1 MTGIIEPGDQTRELV
16 EPVPPTETKPRM
28 LKVGEKLTAA
38 LVADPSITIVEAGN
52 AVGFLLSESCFQDE
66 QGALHMGTVTWVRFS
81 PKRGMRKLV
90 PGRVKLAVD
99 TFDEVL
105 LYRHRSGFYLAQDPE
120 SGTLIPNPS
129 LAPYYIVFISKV
141 IYMTIDEE
149 IRQESLPLLI
159 EAVKPFVERVPGF
172 RFQGERL
179 LAPPQY
185 ARGDTSD
192 IR

>member
-1 MTGIIEPGDQTRELV
+1 MTGVIEPGDQTRERV
-16 EPVPPTETKPRM
+16 APTETKPRR
-28 LKVGEKLTAA
+28 LKVGEKLTEA
-38 LVADPSITIVEAGN
+38 LAADPSITVVEVGS
-52 AVGFLLSESCFQDE
+52 AVGFLLSESCFQDD

-81 PKRGMRKLV
+81 PKRGKRKLV
-90 PGRVKLAVD
+90 PGRKKLAVN
-99 TFDEVL
+99 TFGEVL

-129 LAPYYIVFISKV
+129 LAPYHITFVSKAV
-141 IYMTIDEE
+141 YVTLCEE

-159 EAVKPFVERVPGF
+159 EAVKPFVEEMPGF

-179 LAPPQY
+179 IAPPQY
-185 ARGDTSD
+185 AQGDTSE